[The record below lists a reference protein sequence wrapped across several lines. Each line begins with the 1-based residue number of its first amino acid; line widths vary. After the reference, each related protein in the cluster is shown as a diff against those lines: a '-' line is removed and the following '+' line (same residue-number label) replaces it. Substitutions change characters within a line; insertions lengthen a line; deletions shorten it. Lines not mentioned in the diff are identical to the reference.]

1 MREALKLFTDSLY
14 NSLLP
19 EFADRDDVKLREV
32 FSKKTTDTLQ
42 SFLDEQLG
50 DAEVGTVQSF
60 NYKSLNDYFGLKN
73 FNDLSTIEIAKE
85 FFKNSDG
92 MNIKMTLG
100 EFRVTRTEDGYRVTD
115 SYDFNPNM
123 KSTGAKAEGGV
134 QFKRDVFDNIRQ
146 GNFYSGLHA
155 VGGLMLGDD
164 SGATRTINWDIPEGQ
179 EIKKNKF
186 NQSVLTVLNKEN

>member
-1 MREALKLFTDSLY
+1 M
-14 NSLLP
+14 
-19 EFADRDDVKLREV
+19 
-32 FSKKTTDTLQ
+32 
-42 SFLDEQLG
+42 
-50 DAEVGTVQSF
+50 
-60 NYKSLNDYFGLKN
+60 
-73 FNDLSTIEIAKE
+73 STIEIAKE

-115 SYDFNPNM
+115 IYDFNPNM
-123 KSTGAKAEGGV
+123 KSTGAEAEGGV

>member
-1 MREALKLFTDSLY
+1 
-14 NSLLP
+14 
-19 EFADRDDVKLREV
+19 
-32 FSKKTTDTLQ
+32 
-42 SFLDEQLG
+42 
-50 DAEVGTVQSF
+50 
-60 NYKSLNDYFGLKN
+60 
-73 FNDLSTIEIAKE
+73 
-85 FFKNSDG
+85 
-92 MNIKMTLG
+92 
-100 EFRVTRTEDGYRVTD
+100 
-115 SYDFNPNM
+115 M